1 MEQTAALRA
10 PISSNVF
17 KVTVASPAV
26 PPAPLSAMS
35 ARMTGP
41 RGAAMARRTA
51 SSGGVGCTIQLSPS
65 ATATSVTCLARRA
78 ARAGSL
84 SVTTTHEKPAGSMS
98 AKGKPPKAAML
109 MTPGSSSRRCT
120 RSMMRFMGVS
130 RVVTCVCKGVSRGG
144 HSRAIVGRS
153 SPRMMRT
160 KICAA
165 SRARSYIST
174 WG

>member
-1 MEQTAALRA
+1 MLTAAPTPAARQMLMASWSLMEQTAALRA
-10 PISSNVF
+10 PISSRVL

-65 ATATSVTCLARRA
+65 ATAASVTCLARRA

-84 SVTTTHEKPAGSMS
+84 SVTTTHEKPA
-98 AKGKPPKAAML
+98 KGRDADDPWVCLQAVHQVDDAL
-109 MTPGSSSRRCT
+109 HG
-120 RSMMRFMGVS
+120 
-130 RVVTCVCKGVSRGG
+130 RVAGG
-144 HSRAIVGRS
+144 HLRLQGSQEWRALQGH
-153 SPRMMRT
+153 
-160 KICAA
+160 
-165 SRARSYIST
+165 
-174 WG
+174 G